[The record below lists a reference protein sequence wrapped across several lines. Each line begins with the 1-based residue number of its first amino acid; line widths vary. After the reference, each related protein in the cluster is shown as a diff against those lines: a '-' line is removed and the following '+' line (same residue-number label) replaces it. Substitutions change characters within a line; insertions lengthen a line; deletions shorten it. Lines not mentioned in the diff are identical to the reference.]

1 MKLIYYELK
10 KVLSKRLFISLC
22 VFCFAVNLC
31 AFYFTHNE
39 NQAEMYREWNPPML
53 NPAMALADFFL
64 IAL

>member
-31 AFYFTHNE
+31 AFYFTHNDY
-39 NQAEMYREWNPPML
+39 QAEMYRECHAEYEEML
-53 NPAMALADFFL
+53 RKYSAMKR
-64 IAL
+64 